1 MSHSEILL
9 LAAIVGGFLLLAL
22 TVGAFVIARQRLGV
36 VLLVLAGVAFF
47 CALVLMGRV
56 SSQWEHEKRQLVTEK
71 YDVHVDA
78 WGAPL
83 GSAPDWKVNGKTYK
97 DCVVTFDSP
106 NDPVFECDDVE
117 LPKRQDP

>member
-1 MSHSEILL
+1 MTHSEILL

-36 VLLVLAGVAFF
+36 VLLVLSGVAFV

-56 SSQWEHEKRQLVTEK
+56 SSQWEIEKRHQVTAK
-71 YDVHVDA
+71 YDVLVQQ

-83 GSAPDWKVNGKTYK
+83 GSAPTWKVNGRPAE
-97 DCVVTFDSP
+97 CVVLFPSR
-106 NDPVFECDDVE
+106 NDPTFECDGRE
-117 LPKRQDP
+117 MPLRNPG